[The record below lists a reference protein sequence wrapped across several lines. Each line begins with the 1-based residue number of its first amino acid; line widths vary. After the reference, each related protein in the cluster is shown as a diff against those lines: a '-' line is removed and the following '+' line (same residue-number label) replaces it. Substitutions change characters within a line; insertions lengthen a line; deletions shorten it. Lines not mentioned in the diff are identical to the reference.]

1 MLKKLAN
8 YAGVPIV
15 IGCIS
20 ALALLALWDRF
31 SPAPLS
37 TPFTNESK
45 HAPYYYAESDRAVTK
60 NAPEL
65 GTYRQAVS
73 YADAVKRA
81 APSVVNIYTKKELA
95 ERIHPLLNDPRF
107 RRFFNN
113 ANAPQ
118 QKRMQS
124 ALGSGVVVR
133 DDGYIITNF
142 HVVNG
147 ADEIVIALQ
156 DGRQAKARLIG
167 ESREYDMAVLKI
179 DLDNLRAIS
188 IGDPEQAQVGDVV
201 LAIGNPFGVGQ
212 TVTQGIISGTRRK
225 DLNISFFENFIQTD
239 AAINPGNSGGALVDA
254 YGNLLGINIANL
266 DQTQSGD
273 ANGIG
278 FAIPADKAI
287 QTLND
292 IIEFGRVIKGWLG
305 VGALDLNP
313 QIAQAQG
320 LLSLNGIWIT
330 DVYKNGPADKAGLK
344 AGDVIIG
351 INNEGVDDIRT
362 GWKEIA
368 GSRPGES
375 VDIDIIRGGESIRFN
390 AILGSQP
397 NVAPQPAATPFNSP
411 TS

>member
-1 MLKKLAN
+1 MLKKLAD
-8 YAGVPIV
+8 YAGIPIF

-31 SPAPLS
+31 SPSSNPSSNSRPYSAYS
-37 TPFTNESK
+37 EYTTQTNTNFYQQENNS
-45 HAPYYYAESDRAVTK
+45 HTSM
-60 NAPEL
+60 
-65 GTYRQAVS
+65 YRQPVS
-73 YADAVKRA
+73 YAEAVKRA
-81 APSVVNIYTKKELA
+81 APSVVNIYTRKELT
-95 ERIHPLLNDPRF
+95 ERIHPLLNDPRY

-113 ANAPQ
+113 SNTPQ
-118 QKRMQS
+118 QRRMQS

-156 DGRQAKARLIG
+156 DGRQATANLIG

-179 DLDNLRAIS
+179 DLDNLRAIT
-188 IGDPEQAQVGDVV
+188 IGDPDQAQVGDVV

-212 TVTQGIISGTRRK
+212 TVTQGIVSGTRRK
-225 DLNISFFENFIQTD
+225 DLNISLFENFIQTD

-266 DQTQSGD
+266 DQTQSGN
-273 ANGIG
+273 ASGIG

-305 VGALDLNP
+305 VGARDLNP

-320 LLSLNGIWIT
+320 LQSLNGIWIT
-330 DVYKNGPADKAGLK
+330 AVYKNGPADKAGLR
-344 AGDVIIG
+344 AGDVIVG
-351 INNEGVDDIRT
+351 INNEAVDNIST

-368 GSRPGES
+368 GSRPGS
-375 VDIDIIRGGESIRFN
+375 NVDIRIMRGGESIQLN
-390 AILGSQP
+390 AILDADPRSYT
-397 NVAPQPAATPFNSP
+397 PQN
-411 TS
+411 